1 MKTDL
6 NQSIKRIA
14 WIHAVGI
21 STITAVAFCLTTST
35 ARAAEPPKPKQP
47 AAAKDAGSAVLGAK
61 LDEFDGKLQVVRV
74 DTGGPADRAGL
85 RRGDIVLSIGREQI
99 AGYQDVT
106 TALGR
111 HRPQDKVAVVVERDG
126 TTRTL
131 QAILGD
137 SRAADATSKRD
148 VAVPN
153 QAAGADATPDASTAP
168 DFSAEAPGPI
178 VVDGQDIGKT
188 AEGIT
193 QMLRGMTQGL
203 RRSEPAGA
211 APTGRPRRPLLDRL
225 SGAAPAA
232 EQAAPKAGDVQVDL
246 GQESG
251 SSATEDLADR
261 PAGPGGQAAK
271 ARAATADKAAPP
283 RRAVGTRPRPRLDRL
298 RDRLGKAA
306 GGAEAPAYEG
316 GALQPASP
324 LVEEPTPR
332 VAGRQPLPESGRRP
346 VPEELPRPEP
356 SQNRRASDQQPVD
369 KDEADRPTAPK
380 PALGVT
386 LKLRDAGVVV
396 SAVTP
401 GGAAEAAG
409 LKVGDILT
417 RIDGRKVTSVREA
430 TDYIATQNSGDEV
443 ELQIQREGRQRLLKA
458 TLGTR
463 PVAR

>member
-1 MKTDL
+1 M
-6 NQSIKRIA
+6 
-14 WIHAVGI
+14 
-21 STITAVAFCLTTST
+21 
-35 ARAAEPPKPKQP
+35 
-47 AAAKDAGSAVLGAK
+47 
-61 LDEFDGKLQVVRV
+61 
-74 DTGGPADRAGL
+74 
-85 RRGDIVLSIGREQI
+85 
-99 AGYQDVT
+99 T

-111 HRPQDKVAVVVERDG
+111 HRPQDKVAIVVERDG
-126 TTRTL
+126 ATRTL
-131 QAILGD
+131 QAVLGD
-137 SRAADATSKRD
+137 SRAAAAT
-148 VAVPN
+148 
-153 QAAGADATPDASTAP
+153 AAPDASIAP
-168 DFSAEAPGPI
+168 DASAESAGPI

-188 AEGIT
+188 VEGIT

-232 EQAAPKAGDVQVDL
+232 EQAASGAGDVQVDL

-261 PAGPGGQAAK
+261 PAAPEDRTAKPQGAA
-271 ARAATADKAAPP
+271 ADEAAPP
-283 RRAVGTRPRPRLDRL
+283 RRAEGTRPRPRLDRL

-316 GALQPASP
+316 GALQPANP

-332 VAGRQPLPESGRRP
+332 VAGRQPVPESGRRP
-346 VPEELPRPEP
+346 VLEELPQPEP

-369 KDEADRPTAPK
+369 KNGADRPTAQQ

-396 SAVTP
+396 SAITP

-409 LKVGDILT
+409 LKVGDVLT

-430 TDYIATQNSGDEV
+430 TDYIAAQQPGDEV